1 MRGTTGPGVRLAHFS
16 DVHVA
21 VRDSRWRKRDWFN
34 KRMSAWVNLRVLGRG
49 YRFRH
54 GERVLSALAND
65 RRHRGYDR
73 LLFSGDATALGFE
86 EEVARAAALLGVGDP
101 ESPPGLAVPG
111 NHDYL
116 TRHDMAGGYF
126 ERHFAPWQQGERV
139 GDELYPFAQRVG
151 PAWAV
156 AVNSATANRWAWDAS
171 GRVGREQLDRLE
183 RLLGRL
189 EGGPRILVTHYPV
202 WLANGKRE
210 LRARRLHDLDD
221 LVSVCVRG
229 GIGLWL
235 HGHRHHN
242 YHTPPAGHVPFPVI
256 CAGSVTQHGLWSYKD
271 YTLTGNRLNVLT
283 RVFDW
288 EKSAFRDDEAYEL
301 ELPGAPGAAPVRQGA
316 GDAATSI

>member
-1 MRGTTGPGVRLAHFS
+1 MTGTVRPGVRLAHFS
-16 DVHVA
+16 DVHVT
-21 VRDSRWRKRDWFN
+21 VPDCRWRRPDWFN
-34 KRMSAWVNLRVLGRG
+34 KRISAWVNLRVLGRG
-49 YRFRH
+49 FRFRH
-54 GERVLSALAND
+54 ADRVLAALTRD
-65 RRHRGYDR
+65 LRHRGYDR

-86 EEVARAAALLGVGDP
+86 EEVARAAALLGVGGR
-101 ESPPGLAVPG
+101 ETPPGLAVPG

-116 TRHDMAGGYF
+116 TRHAAAAGHF

-139 GDELYPFAQRVG
+139 GDALYPFAQRVG
-151 PAWAV
+151 QALVV

-183 RLLGRL
+183 RLLDRL

-221 LVSVCVRG
+221 LVKVCVRG

-256 CAGSVTQHGLWSYKD
+256 CAGSATQHGLWSYKD
-271 YTLTGNRLNVLT
+271 YTLTGNRLSVLT
-283 RVFDW
+283 RVFDR
-288 EKSAFRDDEAYEL
+288 EAGAFRDGAAYEL
-301 ELPGAPGAAPVRQGA
+301 ELTGTPAAASCG
-316 GDAATSI
+316 